1 MSKLFLNT
9 YLTDLKKE
17 YFLKEYEIINT
28 SHLTLFT
35 NRENNSYISL
45 KDILKR
51 QHIIKRSLIQNEI
64 SSINEIGKDKI
75 IIFHTS
81 TIDPILNISQKIN
94 NTKHLESQIKKQ
106 YEEFSKYFRT
116 ITKRNN
122 DKGLNYKN
130 IRVYELTKKLNIHCH
145 KTDFLHNETDF
156 IKYLESIVLGR
167 NKNNIGR
174 VELVLNIDF
183 FKVIEQYFK
192 DKKIKIR
199 INNKYETLT
208 ISKRSIRFKK
218 EKQNIYIIN
227 ESIKGKGNFI
237 YFRTIDD
244 NKGNG
249 DHLTDYMFKYMLKS
263 YDINEPN
270 EILKPRQKVSKET
283 LIFSK
288 LKIRQKIYS
297 TNFFTDKLSKDEL
310 GKMNNKFYTLFKQVE
325 QNKKNVINEFNEN
338 DLTELQNGKKYLFY
352 TISRMLEDKKL
363 FIQKEEKILLTEYKR
378 IKKLVRLYRGTMEEP
393 NNQLIE
399 KITKK
404 VFPYYVKK
412 YGYKDT
418 ERQLY
423 YFNNENNEHSL
434 IHTFK
439 SDYYIEKFSNDYEL
453 YEDLLTNREFN
464 NKQDE
469 LKTSVDYHN
478 MFIELLRIDT
488 EPLTVEKVKEDIE
501 TERMER
507 RTEQNKRL
515 VEIIDDM
522 EEDYSELK
530 NHYYSLNYYEKIEF
544 LQNNDNHIKDILIQS
559 IKQLKG

>member
-1 MSKLFLNT
+1 M
-9 YLTDLKKE
+9 
-17 YFLKEYEIINT
+17 
-28 SHLTLFT
+28 
-35 NRENNSYISL
+35 
-45 KDILKR
+45 
-51 QHIIKRSLIQNEI
+51 
-64 SSINEIGKDKI
+64 
-75 IIFHTS
+75 
-81 TIDPILNISQKIN
+81 
-94 NTKHLESQIKKQ
+94 ESQIKKQ

-199 INNKYETLT
+199 IKNQYETLT
-208 ISKRSIRFKK
+208 ISKRSIRFKN

-237 YFRTIDD
+237 YFRTIND

-249 DHLTDYMFKYMLKS
+249 DHITDYMFKYMLKS
-263 YDINEPN
+263 YDTNKPN
-270 EILKPRQKVSKET
+270 KMLKPRQNVSKET

-297 TNFFTDKLSKDEL
+297 VNFFTDKLSKNEL
-310 GKMNNKFYTLFKQVE
+310 EKMNNKFYTLFKQIE

-352 TISRMLEDKKL
+352 TISRMLKDKKL

-378 IKKLVRLYRGTMEEP
+378 IKKLVRIHKGTIEEP

-399 KITKK
+399 QITKK

-423 YFNNENNEHSL
+423 YFNNENNEYSL

-469 LKTSVDYHN
+469 LKTSVDYYN
-478 MFIELLRIDT
+478 MFMELLRIDI
-488 EPLTVEKVKEDIE
+488 EPLTVENVKEDIE

-507 RTEQNKRL
+507 RTEKNNRL
-515 VEIIDDM
+515 TEIIDDM
-522 EEDYSELK
+522 EEDYSEL
-530 NHYYSLNYYEKIEF
+530 NNYYYSLNYYDKIEF
-544 LQNNDNHIKDILIQS
+544 IQNNDYHIKDILIQS

>member
-9 YLTDLKKE
+9 YLSDLKKE
-17 YFLKEYEIINT
+17 HFLKEYEVINN

-35 NRENNSYISL
+35 NRENNSFISL

-75 IIFHTS
+75 LIFHTS
-81 TIDPILNISQKIN
+81 TIDPILNIPQKIN
-94 NTKHLESQIKKQ
+94 NIELLESQIKKQ

-122 DKGLNYKN
+122 DKGLSYKN
-130 IRVYELTKKLNIHCH
+130 IRVYELTKKLNLHCH
-145 KTDFLHNETDF
+145 KTDFLHNETEF
-156 IKYLESIVLGR
+156 IRYLESIVLGR

-174 VELVLNIDF
+174 VELVLNNDF
-183 FKVIEQYFK
+183 FKIVQQYFK

-218 EKQNIYIIN
+218 EKQNIFIIN

-249 DHLTDYMFKYMLKS
+249 EHITDYMFKYMLKS
-263 YDINEPN
+263 FDINEPN

-297 TNFFTDKLSKDEL
+297 INFFTDKLSKDEL
-310 GKMNNKFYTLFKQVE
+310 EKINNKFYTLFKQIE
-325 QNKKNVINEFNEN
+325 QSKKNVINEFNEN
-338 DLTELQNGKKYLFY
+338 DLTELHNGKKHLFY
-352 TISRMLEDKKL
+352 TISKMLEDKKL
-363 FIQKEEKILLTEYKR
+363 FVQDREEILLTEYKL
-378 IKKLVRLYRGTMEEP
+378 IKRLVRIYRGTMEEP

-412 YGYKDT
+412 YGYKDI
-418 ERQLY
+418 ERRLY
-423 YFNNENNEHSL
+423 YFNNENNECYL
-434 IHTFK
+434 IHIFK
-439 SDYYIEKFSNDYEL
+439 SDYYLEKFSNDYEL

-469 LKTSVDYHN
+469 LKTSIDYHN
-478 MFIELLRIDT
+478 MFMELLGVDT
-488 EPLTVEKVKEDIE
+488 EPLTVEKVKKDIE

-515 VEIIDDM
+515 TEIMDDM
-522 EEDYSELK
+522 EVDYSELK
-530 NHYYSLNYYEKIEF
+530 NYYYSLNYYGKIEF
-544 LQNNDNHIKDILIQS
+544 LQNNDEHLKDILIQS
-559 IKQLKG
+559 TKL